1 MVKASAITRG
11 DAKAARQPGD
21 AKAASR
27 NHAAAHEQR
36 SARQRL
42 LDAANELFY
51 AEGVQTVGI
60 DRIIDQAGVAKAS
73 LYNTFGSKEALIG
86 AYLESRHEGTAGRL
100 TKALDTISDPREKLL
115 AVFDAQGELF
125 TQPDFQGCAFV
136 AASAEAPPGGTIE
149 KAANNFRAWI
159 RAMFVELATQAS
171 AHHPEELARQ
181 LHLLYDGAGLSAR
194 MDRDPTAARAA
205 REAASVLL
213 SAAKKVYEQG
223 TESESR
229 ND

>member
-1 MVKASAITRG
+1 MGKASAITRG
-11 DAKAARQPGD
+11 RPPSTADRPPGE

-27 NHAAAHEQR
+27 NRAVALGQR

-51 AEGVQTVGI
+51 AEGVRTVGI
-60 DRIIDQAGVAKAS
+60 DRIIDRAGVAKAS

-86 AYLESRHEGTAGRL
+86 AYLESRHKGTTGRL
-100 TKALDTISDPREKLL
+100 LKVLDAISDPREKVL

-136 AASAEAPPGGTIE
+136 AASAEAPPGGTIAR
-149 KAANNFRAWI
+149 AADDFRAWI

-171 AHHPEELARQ
+171 AHDPEELARQ
-181 LHLLYDGAGLSAR
+181 LHLLYDGAGLAAR

-213 SAAKKVYEQG
+213 RAAIQAYE
-223 TESESR
+223 
-229 ND
+229 